1 MRSHRRLLH
10 SMAPLAAAGTAIQIV
25 PAATWLPAVRQ
36 RFPAL
41 AGEGRPD
48 HLALTFDDGPDPAST
63 PTYLDL
69 LAAHGV
75 RATFF
80 VVGERVVAR
89 PDLVRRIHAAGH
101 EVAIHGWRH
110 RYALYTSPGL
120 GRCVDAVVDT
130 IGVRPQWFRPPYGV
144 FSASAL
150 VEARRHGLLPV
161 LWTVWAK
168 DWTTTASAESV
179 HARLEPGL
187 RGGATVLLHDA
198 GMGASP
204 TAWHATRDA
213 LDRVLDSC
221 AQRGLAVGPLREHEV
236 REIALSARR
245 SGQPAPS
252 VAAPRRA
259 AEACAVATSRG

>member
-1 MRSHRRLLH
+1 MRSRRRLLH
-10 SMAPLAAAGTAIQIV
+10 SMAPLGAAGAAIQIV
-25 PAATWLPAVRQ
+25 PAATWLPTVRR

-63 PTYLDL
+63 PAYLEL
-69 LAAHGV
+69 LAGHGV

-89 PDLVRRIHAAGH
+89 PDLIRRMHAAGH
-101 EVAIHGWRH
+101 EVAVHGWRH
-110 RYALYTSPGL
+110 RYTLYTSPGL
-120 GRCVDAVVDT
+120 GRCVAAIVDT
-130 IGVRPQWFRPPYGV
+130 IGVRPHWFRPPYGV
-144 FSASAL
+144 VSASAL
-150 VEARRHGLLPV
+150 VEARRHGLFPV

-168 DWTTTASAESV
+168 DWTATASAESV

-213 LDRVLDSC
+213 LDRVLDTC
-221 AQRGLAVGPLREHEV
+221 AQRGLVVGPLREHGV
-236 REIALSARR
+236 REIALS
-245 SGQPAPS
+245 G
-252 VAAPRRA
+252 PRTR
-259 AEACAVATSRG
+259 